1 MGTHPIFESDFDCL
15 TEGVNRNFRVMSVL
29 VYGGQGA
36 LGRCL
41 VNRLKSKYKIISVD
55 LHENAAAHLNIIA
68 CGKTLDE
75 QYESIEAKL
84 IESEGENRSLNAVI
98 CVAGGFSGGSVNAKS
113 FLKSVSSSIEQSIW
127 TSTIASRLAHKY
139 MDTNGIL
146 VLTGSA
152 GALEPG
158 PKSVGYSMAK
168 AAVHSMTK
176 SLADEDSPFSGDI
189 VTILPTTIDT
199 EMNRNWMKDA
209 DFS

>member
-1 MGTHPIFESDFDCL
+1 M
-15 TEGVNRNFRVMSVL
+15 V
-29 VYGGQGA
+29 
-36 LGRCL
+36 
-41 VNRLKSKYKIISVD
+41 
-55 LHENAAAHLNIIA
+55 
-68 CGKTLDE
+68 
-75 QYESIEAKL
+75 
-84 IESEGENRSLNAVI
+84 ESEGENRSLNAVI
-98 CVAGGFSGGSVNAKS
+98 CVAGGFSGGSINAKS
-113 FLKSVSSSIEQSIW
+113 FLKSVTSSIEQSIW

-139 MDTNGIL
+139 MDTSGIL

-176 SLADEDSPFSGDI
+176 SLADEESPFSGDV

-209 DFS
+209 DFSSWTPTEWISDLLLSWLTEPSSRPVKGSLVKLVTANGNSKTEIV